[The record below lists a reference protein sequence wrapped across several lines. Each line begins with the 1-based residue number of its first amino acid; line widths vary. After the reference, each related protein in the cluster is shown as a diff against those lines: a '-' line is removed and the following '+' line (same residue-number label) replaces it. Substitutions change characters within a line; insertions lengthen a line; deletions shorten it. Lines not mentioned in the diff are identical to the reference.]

1 MVLPPFSGLTL
12 FFIGTNLLPLHRILH
27 ILKLIFSTHSSHFVA
42 SSQHEWGIRV
52 PARNAYIIW
61 LQEFISRFLQMRGS
75 VEFTDQSGISAYL
88 HKYQRLR
95 VEFISCFLHMAFVL
109 HTSI

>member
-12 FFIGTNLLPLHRILH
+12 FFIGTNLLPHTIQ
-27 ILKLIFSTHSSHFVA
+27 KLIFSRHSSHFVA

-52 PARNAYIIW
+52 PARNAYIIR

-95 VEFISCFLHMAFVL
+95 VEFISRFLHMAFVL